1 MKKIFI
7 LIPLLLLVTGF
18 LQAQQTPS
26 VQLAQRIAQK
36 MKDTL
41 TLTNPQ
47 RNQIFQINM
56 QLHDRKQEVRQQ
68 TTNQDTLRIK
78 FQRIERKRDSLYHTI
93 MSDSK
98 YQLYLQ
104 KKRNLVNNN

>member
-26 VQLAQRIAQK
+26 VQLAHRIAQK

-41 TLTNPQ
+41 SLTVQQ
-47 RNQIFQINM
+47 RNQVFQINI

-68 TTNQDTLRIK
+68 TTNPDSLRVR
-78 FQRIERKRDSLYHTI
+78 FQRIERRRDSLYHTLL
-93 MSDSK
+93 SEDK
-98 YQLYLQ
+98 YQLYRL